1 MLAQLLIKH
10 RLRAH
15 TVPYDAVS
23 RSKIASFDPGDAA
36 MVCITY
42 LDIRGNPAHL
52 RYLLRRLR
60 EKLPHAHILVGFW
73 PSEDPVLKRQEG
85 TPAAAADSHVTSP
98 REAVQACLSAAHREK
113 ELT

>member
-1 MLAQLLIKH
+1 MLAQLLVKH
-10 RLRAH
+10 GLRAR

-36 MVCITY
+36 VVCISY

-60 EKLPHAHILVGFW
+60 EKLPHAHLLVGFW
-73 PSEDPVLKRQEG
+73 PPEDPVLTRQEDS
-85 TPAAAADSHVTSP
+85 PDAAADSHVTSL

-113 ELT
+113 ELP